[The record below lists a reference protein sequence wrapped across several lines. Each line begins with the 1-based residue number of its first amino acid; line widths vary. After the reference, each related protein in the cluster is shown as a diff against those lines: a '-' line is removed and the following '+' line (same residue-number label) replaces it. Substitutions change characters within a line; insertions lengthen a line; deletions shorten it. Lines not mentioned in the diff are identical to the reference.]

1 MLLAGVTEL
10 KAMKNALARLIHCC
24 QKGATLECP
33 IIEELDGTEERL
45 R

>member
-1 MLLAGVTEL
+1 
-10 KAMKNALARLIHCC
+10 MKNALARLILCC
-24 QKGATLECP
+24 EKGATRQCP